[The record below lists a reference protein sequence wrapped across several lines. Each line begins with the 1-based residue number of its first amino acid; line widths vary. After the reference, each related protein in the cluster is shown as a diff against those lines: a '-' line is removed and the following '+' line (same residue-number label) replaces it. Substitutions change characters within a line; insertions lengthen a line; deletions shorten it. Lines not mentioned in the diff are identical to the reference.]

1 MVESVMQ
8 RQDSLKSLY
17 SSIISLLD
25 PKAIK
30 RLGLATLVQIAGGLL
45 DLIGVGLFGILG
57 ALAVSGVQ
65 SQSPTGRVQQ
75 ILQLMKIENHSI
87 QSQATILAILATGI
101 LIVRSIFSIV
111 FTRKIILFLSKES
124 AKLSISLTS
133 RVLNQDVAR
142 LQRYSLQ
149 ELIFAT
155 SHGVRVVLVGILGN
169 TIVLI
174 SDLSLVLIM
183 LAGLLYVDPLIAL
196 STTVCFGAV
205 GALLYKYLHVRSRQL
220 GELESKLDIKASSIF
235 QQVFLGYRESFVLGR
250 RSLYVDK
257 IRTLRIELANALA
270 EISFIPQ
277 ISKYVVESTVLL
289 GLLLVGALQFSLQDA
304 PHAVATL
311 SVMLAASTRIAP
323 AVLRAQQG
331 AVQIKGSFGYAK
343 PTLDLIAETKNL
355 TELEPQS
362 AYSNYGHEGFSP
374 IIHIEEVSYVYPD
387 TDLVVLNEVTFQIQ
401 ENEFVA
407 IVGPSG
413 AGKTTLVDLILGLL
427 TPKSGNVCISQLSPS
442 SAIRRWPGA
451 IGYVPQN
458 VNITNESLYENVA
471 MGIREDKIDILRAR
485 NALSL
490 AQVKFLKTDDG
501 FFEEGPIGENGGKLS
516 GGERQRIGIARAL
529 YTSPKILILDEAT
542 SALDGKTENEIG
554 LTLNELKKSTT
565 IIVIAHRLSTIRNAD
580 KVAYLDQGRLL
591 AYGTLAEVRKSV
603 PEFDIQ
609 ANQMGL

>member
-1 MVESVMQ
+1 MQ

>member
-1 MVESVMQ
+1 
-8 RQDSLKSLY
+8 
-17 SSIISLLD
+17 
-25 PKAIK
+25 
-30 RLGLATLVQIAGGLL
+30 
-45 DLIGVGLFGILG
+45 
-57 ALAVSGVQ
+57 
-65 SQSPTGRVQQ
+65 
-75 ILQLMKIENHSI
+75 
-87 QSQATILAILATGI
+87 
-101 LIVRSIFSIV
+101 
-111 FTRKIILFLSKES
+111 
-124 AKLSISLTS
+124 
-133 RVLNQDVAR
+133 
-142 LQRYSLQ
+142 
-149 ELIFAT
+149 
-155 SHGVRVVLVGILGN
+155 
-169 TIVLI
+169 
-174 SDLSLVLIM
+174 
-183 LAGLLYVDPLIAL
+183 
-196 STTVCFGAV
+196 
-205 GALLYKYLHVRSRQL
+205 
-220 GELESKLDIKASSIF
+220 
-235 QQVFLGYRESFVLGR
+235 
-250 RSLYVDK
+250 
-257 IRTLRIELANALA
+257 
-270 EISFIPQ
+270 
-277 ISKYVVESTVLL
+277 
-289 GLLLVGALQFSLQDA
+289 
-304 PHAVATL
+304 
-311 SVMLAASTRIAP
+311 
-323 AVLRAQQG
+323 
-331 AVQIKGSFGYAK
+331 
-343 PTLDLIAETKNL
+343 
-355 TELEPQS
+355 
-362 AYSNYGHEGFSP
+362 
-374 IIHIEEVSYVYPD
+374 
-387 TDLVVLNEVTFQIQ
+387 VLNEVTFQIQ

>member
-1 MVESVMQ
+1 
-8 RQDSLKSLY
+8 
-17 SSIISLLD
+17 
-25 PKAIK
+25 
-30 RLGLATLVQIAGGLL
+30 
-45 DLIGVGLFGILG
+45 
-57 ALAVSGVQ
+57 
-65 SQSPTGRVQQ
+65 VQQ

-124 AKLSISLTS
+124 AKLSVSLTS

-196 STTVCFGAV
+196 STTACFGAV
-205 GALLYKYLHVRSRQL
+205 GALLYKYLHVRSRHL
-220 GELESKLDIKASSIF
+220 GELESKLDIEASSIF
-235 QQVFLGYRESFVLGR
+235 QQVFLGYREAFVLGR
-250 RSLYVDK
+250 RNLYIDK
-257 IRTLRIELANALA
+257 IRTLRMELANALA

-289 GLLLVGALQFSLQDA
+289 GLLLIGALQFSLQDA

-343 PTLDLIAETKNL
+343 PTLDLIAETKNF

-374 IIHIEEVSYVYPD
+374 TIHIEEVTYVYPD
-387 TDLVVLNEVTFQIQ
+387 TDLVVLNEVTFQIE

-427 TPKSGNVCISQLSPS
+427 TPKSGNIYISQLSPS

-458 VNITNESLYENVA
+458 VNVTNESLYENVA

-490 AQVKFLKTDDG
+490 AQVKFLKTDDD

-529 YTSPKILILDEAT
+529 YTSPKLLILDEAT

-591 AYGTLAEVRKSV
+591 AYGTLAEVRRSV